1 MRERPT
7 TTDRRGLQVDAAAA
21 IDWTPER
28 PLREQRSSSERS
40 LREREASY
48 DRSLA
53 EHELVALWLLGRVPA
68 SVLPWPLLRAGRAG
82 RGPGPDVREAAFQH
96 DSGVPLVGDIE
107 VHLRAS
113 DFVRHGHASDPA
125 YGGLILHLVWEDD
138 RPSSDRAGGVPE
150 GGAAGTPTPLPNGDF
165 VLTVEVGPALEHSA
179 AALRELIR
187 LGPTGGEPC
196 AAWAA
201 ETPAASALE
210 TVRAEGRRRLAERAW
225 GAGRLVELLGWDGA
239 WEELLIRAIR
249 ASVGRRRESEGEQR
263 ALAARINAAIGGPA
277 PRRSP
282 RWNASRGRIGRPR

>member
-125 YGGLILHLVWEDD
+125 YGGLILHLAHV
-138 RPSSDRAGGVPE
+138 
-150 GGAAGTPTPLPNGDF
+150 
-165 VLTVEVGPALEHSA
+165 
-179 AALRELIR
+179 R
-187 LGPTGGEPC
+187 L
-196 AAWAA
+196 
-201 ETPAASALE
+201 
-210 TVRAEGRRRLAERAW
+210 GRRR
-225 GAGRLVELLGWDGA
+225 GRLTRGSIET
-239 WEELLIRAIR
+239 E
-249 ASVGRRRESEGEQR
+249 
-263 ALAARINAAIGGPA
+263 
-277 PRRSP
+277 
-282 RWNASRGRIGRPR
+282 SRGRSSRSTRSSTRGTITP